1 MPSQNYVRTR
11 LVSSS
16 EMRDIPSLTVN
27 YTMFSFLRESRV
39 PLNITLTITNATV
52 DMEIFCIEYYHSD
65 SDSVNN
71 TLMTT
76 VNVVLS
82 GLVIT
87 EPLFDKNNVSI
98 GVSWDSLYYNTSLMV
113 MPQATMIATNCNA
126 TVMLSYNVLYNLT
139 VLGTYGCTSS
149 VNLLYGE
156 L

>member
-1 MPSQNYVRTR
+1 MYMTIGFTLSPLGEHAYVCPGEQLMLTCVTDEQFLEWNITIPSRNYNRLR

-16 EMRDIPSLTVN
+16 ETRDIPPLTVN
-27 YTMFSFLRESRV
+27 YTTFSFLRESRV

-82 GLVIT
+82 GLVMA
-87 EPLFDKNNVSI
+87 EPLFDKNDVSI
-98 GVSWDSLYYNTSLMV
+98 GVS
-113 MPQATMIATNCNA
+113 
-126 TVMLSYNVLYNLT
+126 
-139 VLGTYGCTSS
+139 
-149 VNLLYGE
+149 
-156 L
+156 